1 MSFSYWEA
9 STMECKKY
17 SHLFEP
23 ITING
28 MTVKN
33 RLVMPPMGTNFANPD
48 HSVSE
53 KYKAYFE
60 GRAKGG
66 VGAIVVEYSCVD
78 ESGLSAPFQMGVYD
92 DSQIQG
98 LSELAE
104 IAHRYGVKAGVQIQH
119 GGIQAACAK
128 NGAFGPSAMNGAREM
143 TRDEIRMVIRA
154 FAAAAKRVKKAGL
167 DFVEIHGAS
176 GYLINQ
182 FMSPFYNKRTDEYGG
197 NLEGYLRFPM
207 EVYQAVRKAVG
218 PDFPV
223 TFRGVGDEH
232 LEGGCPVDE
241 RIEMLK
247 RLAEAGVD
255 AIHVAG
261 GTVDNMPYVIAPES
275 VEAGYNVPAAEKLKE
290 AVDIPVIVVGRLH
303 DPNLAEQIIA
313 KGQADMIAL
322 GRALIV
328 DPEYPNKI
336 ASGHEDEIRPCIYC
350 LQHCLDIPA
359 ACTQNPDFG
368 FEGVHQYVPGKR
380 PRKVLV
386 VGSGPAGLEAAAT
399 AAERGHIV
407 TLCEKDD
414 HLGGETY
421 TATLPPYKK
430 ALQGVINY
438 RLSKLKRYGA
448 EIRLNCEAD
457 FALIQKEMPEVLV
470 LATGATPVVPHIEG
484 VEQDNI
490 RIARDVLNETVQTGR
505 KVAVIGGGSVGV
517 ETGEFLLEQGKD
529 VTIIEMMDT
538 FSKDMAMIPR
548 MKLMERLAGRA
559 KLYAGTKVL
568 RFHGPDIDIER
579 DGKKQTLAGFDTIV
593 LAIGYRSY
601 DPLSEE
607 VKEKLPNVEVH
618 LIGDAAPRGRTIW
631 NAVKE
636 GNLVGRLL

>member
-1 MSFSYWEA
+1 MRCE
-9 STMECKKY
+9 KY

-23 ITING
+23 ITIHD

-53 KYKAYFE
+53 KYKDYFE
-60 GRAKGG
+60 ARAKGG
-66 VGAIVVEYSCVD
+66 VGAIVMEYTCVD
-78 ESGLSAPFQMGVYD
+78 KSGLSAPFQMGIYSD
-92 DSQIQG
+92 DQIQG
-98 LSELAE
+98 LSEVAE

-119 GGIQAACAK
+119 GGIQAAYAEG
-128 NGAFGPSAMNGAREM
+128 GAMGPTAMNGAREM
-143 TRDEIRMVIRA
+143 TKDDIQHVVQA
-154 FAAAAKRVKKAGL
+154 FGTAAVRVKKAGM

-176 GYLINQ
+176 GYLINE
-182 FMSPFYNKRTDEYGG
+182 FMSPFYNKRSDEYGKD
-197 NLEGYLRFPM
+197 LDGYLRFPM
-207 EVYQAVRKAVG
+207 EVLQCVRKAVG

-223 TFRGVGDEH
+223 TFRGVGEEH
-232 LEGGCPVDE
+232 LEGGCPLEE
-241 RIEMLK
+241 RIEMLR
-247 RLAEAGVD
+247 RLAEAGAD

-275 VEAGYNVPAAEKLKE
+275 VEPGYNVKAAFELKK
-290 AVDIPVIVVGRLH
+290 VVKVPVIVVGRLH
-303 DPNLAEQIIA
+303 DPAYAENVIA
-313 KGQADMIAL
+313 SGQADMVAL

-328 DPEYPNKI
+328 DPDYPNKI
-336 ASGHEDEIRPCIYC
+336 ASGRENEIRPCIFC

-359 ACTQNPDFG
+359 HCTQNPDFG
-368 FEGVHQYVPGKR
+368 FEGVHFYSEAKKA
-380 PRKVLV
+380 RKVLV

-399 AAERGHIV
+399 AARRGHIV
-407 TLCEKDD
+407 TLYERED

-438 RLSKLKRYGA
+438 RVSQLKRYGA
-448 EIRLNCEAD
+448 EVRLNSEVNLD
-457 FALIQKEMPEVLV
+457 VVENEMPEALI

-484 VEQDNI
+484 VHQENI
-490 RIARDVLNETVQTGR
+490 RIARDVLLQRTKTGR

-517 ETGEFLLEQGKD
+517 ETAEFLLNQGKD
-529 VTIIEMMDT
+529 VTVIEMMDT
-538 FSKDMAMIPR
+538 FSKDMAAIPR
-548 MKLMERLAGRA
+548 MKLMDRLSGRA
-559 KLYAGTKVL
+559 AMYAGTKVM
-568 RFHGPDIDIER
+568 RFRGSDIDIEK
-579 DGKKQTLAGFDTIV
+579 DGKAETLHGFDTIV

-607 VKEKLPNVEVH
+607 VQEKLPNVEVH

-636 GNLVGRLL
+636 GNLVGRLV